1 MISIREI
8 LYTFAV
14 LFAIIDVTGAIPIV
28 INVKHQGLAVKP
40 LQIAL
45 ISFLV
50 LTAFL
55 IGGEQLLAAA
65 HIDIHGF
72 ALAGAIILLVYALE
86 MTLGVHIMNNE
97 DCPKGA
103 SAIIPLVF
111 PLIAG
116 AGALTTVIAMRTEY
130 AMINILI
137 AIFLNMVIVYFVF
150 KYIDRLEK
158 IIGPQ
163 AIYIIT
169 KILGIVLLAMSS
181 RMFVENL
188 KALTQ

>member
-1 MISIREI
+1 MISIHEI

-28 INVKHQGLAVKP
+28 INIKHQGMTIKP
-40 LQIAL
+40 FQIAL
-45 ISFLV
+45 TSFAV
-50 LTAFL
+50 LAVFL
-55 IGGEQLLAAA
+55 IGGEQLLSAAK
-65 HIDIHGF
+65 IDIHGF

-86 MTLGVHIMNNE
+86 MTLGVHIMNNT
-97 DCPKGA
+97 DCPQGA
-103 SAIIPLVF
+103 SAVIPLVF

-116 AGALTTVIAMRTEY
+116 AGAMTSVIAMRTEY

-137 AIFLNMVIVYFVF
+137 AIFLNMVVVFFVL
-150 KYIDRLEK
+150 KYIDKLEK

-163 AIYIIT
+163 AIYVIT
-169 KILGIVLLAMSS
+169 KVLGIVLLATAS

-188 KALTQ
+188 KALAL